1 MAVVWRSDGV
11 AERDQFASWREAVCQ
26 HIYAMTPERE
36 KNCAGFRGA
45 ITATRLG
52 GLDFIELQCDGHIV
66 ARRSEDI
73 VRAAS
78 DTYYVYCQRANSA
91 WFRQAERE
99 VVAQPGDV
107 VIADP
112 NIPFVTG
119 TSSSFNFR
127 IWRMPRRMLD
137 PLRASRSSMMMTH
150 LRYDNP
156 LGAVLSDYLASV
168 AGQAGRMDPV
178 AEETVS
184 EYAAR
189 LAALA
194 LGISSQACDR
204 GRDALRE
211 VKFTRVLRYID
222 RHLAEPDLTPRV
234 VAARTGMS
242 VRALHLLFEL
252 KGVSFGQWVQRRRL
266 EEIKALL
273 SHPGAADRS
282 VADIAFSWGFNDLS
296 TFYRAFHSAYG
307 ERPGRIRPRR

>member
-1 MAVVWRSDGV
+1 MAVIWRSDGI

-26 HIYAMTPERE
+26 HIYAMTPERDSH
-36 KNCAGFRGA
+36 NGFRGV

-52 GLDFIELQCDGHIV
+52 ALDFIEVQCDGHIV
-66 ARRSEDI
+66 ARRGEDI
-73 VRAAS
+73 ARASS

-91 WFRQAERE
+91 WIRQADRE
-99 VVAQPGDV
+99 LVAEPGDV

-112 NIPFVTG
+112 NIPFMTG
-119 TSSSFNFR
+119 ASESFNFR
-127 IWRMPRRMLD
+127 VWRVPRAMLD
-137 PLRASRSSMMMTH
+137 PLRVSRNSIMMTH
-150 LRYDNP
+150 LRRDDP
-156 LGAVLSDYLASV
+156 LGAVLRDYLASAAV
-168 AGQAGRMDPV
+168 QAGRMNSV
-178 AEETVS
+178 AEGVVS
-184 EYAAR
+184 DYAAR
-189 LAALA
+189 LAAVA
-194 LGISSQACDR
+194 LGMSSQMCDR

-211 VKFTRVLRYID
+211 VKFTRMLRYIE

-234 VAARTGMS
+234 VAERTGIS

-282 VADIAFSWGFNDLS
+282 IADIAFSWGFNDLS

-307 ERPGRIRPRR
+307 VQPGRIRPPH

>member
-11 AERDQFASWREAVCQ
+11 AERDQFASWREAICQ

-36 KNCAGFRGA
+36 SSKGFRGV

-73 VRAAS
+73 ARAAS
-78 DTYYVYCQRANSA
+78 ETYYVYCQRAHSA
-91 WFRQAERE
+91 WFRQSERE
-99 VVAQPGDV
+99 FVAEPGDV

-112 NIPFVTG
+112 NIPFITG
-119 TSSSFNFR
+119 ASESFNFR
-127 IWRMPRRMLD
+127 IWRMPRGMLD
-137 PLRASRSSMMMTH
+137 PLRASRSSMTITH
-150 LRYDNP
+150 LRRDDP
-156 LGAVLSDYLASV
+156 FGAVLRDYLTSAAV
-168 AGQAGRMDPV
+168 QAGRLDPV
-178 AEETVS
+178 AEGVVS
-184 EYAAR
+184 DYAAR
-189 LAALA
+189 LAAVA
-194 LGISSQACDR
+194 LGISSRVCER
-204 GRDALRE
+204 SRDALRE
-211 VKFTRVLRYID
+211 VKFMRVLRYID
-222 RHLAEPDLTPRV
+222 RHLAEPNLTPRA
-234 VAARTGMS
+234 VAERTGMS

-273 SHPGAADRS
+273 SHPAAADRS

-307 ERPGRIRPRR
+307 MQPGRIRPRR

>member
-1 MAVVWRSDGV
+1 MAVIWRSDGF
-11 AERDQFASWREAVCQ
+11 AERDRFASWREAVCQ
-26 HIYAMTPERE
+26 HIYAMTPERD
-36 KNCAGFRGA
+36 NRNGFRGV

-52 GLDFIELQCDGHIV
+52 GLDFIEVQCDGHLV

-73 VRAAS
+73 ARSSS

-91 WFRQAERE
+91 WIRQAERE
-99 VVAQPGDV
+99 VVAEPGDV

-112 NIPFVTG
+112 NIPFMTKA
-119 TSSSFNFR
+119 SESFNFR
-127 IWRMPRRMLD
+127 VWRVPRSMLD
-137 PLRASRSSMMMTH
+137 PLRVSRDSIMMTH
-150 LRYDNP
+150 LRRDDP
-156 LGAVLSDYLASV
+156 LGAVLRDYLASAAV
-168 AGQAGRMDPV
+168 QAGRMNPM
-178 AEETVS
+178 AEGVVS
-184 EYAAR
+184 DYAVR
-189 LAALA
+189 LAAVA
-194 LGISSQACDR
+194 LGISPRVYDR

-222 RHLAEPDLTPRV
+222 RHLAETDLTPRV
-234 VAARTGMS
+234 AAERTGMS

-273 SHPGAADRS
+273 SHPGTANRS

-307 ERPGRIRPRR
+307 VRPGRIRPHR